1 MRGWCLQAVRWAK
14 ARPELVEGSRR
25 AYLPT
30 VGTLSLSSGRP
41 KAGSVGFAH
50 PTHWFP
56 GIYLL
61 ARYPQW
67 RRLLA
72 LASLLVL
79 CRPVFAQIA
88 VSTSAEIASYAGADR
103 TEKLIAGARKAGTVT
118 VYTSANLEDMAVL
131 SDAFEKKYG
140 VKVRVWRAS
149 SEQIVQRGV
158 TEARGGRFD
167 ADVFEPGG
175 AAMESLHREK
185 LLQAVKSPALDDL
198 NPAAL
203 TAHGE
208 WTGTRFNVFV
218 AAYNTRLVK
227 KDELPQSYDDLLN
240 PRWKGKLGIEADDSD
255 WFGALMNQLGEE
267 RGLKLFQ
274 GIAATNGISVRKGH
288 TLLAN
293 LIISGEVP
301 LAITTYA
308 YRVEQLKKRGAPV
321 DWFTLPPV
329 IARFEGV
336 GVARRAPHPEAA
348 VLFFDF
354 MLTDGQELL
363 RNRDYFPASR
373 EGRPLPDG
381 IAVSFLDP
389 AKDLDESQ
397 KWSKSYRDIIIKQ
410 AR

>member
-1 MRGWCLQAVRWAK
+1 MR
-14 ARPELVEGSRR
+14 S
-25 AYLPT
+25 
-30 VGTLSLSSGRP
+30 
-41 KAGSVGFAH
+41 FAL
-50 PTHWFP
+50 T
-56 GIYLL
+56 
-61 ARYPQW
+61 
-67 RRLLA
+67 
-72 LASLLVL
+72 SLLL
-79 CRPVFAQIA
+79 LLPHWPAFAQSAI
-88 VSTSAEIASYAGADR
+88 STSAEVASYAGADR

-118 VYTSANLEDMAVL
+118 VYTSANLEDMTAL
-131 SDAFEKKYG
+131 SDTFEKKYG

-149 SEQIVQRGV
+149 SEQVVQRGV
-158 TEARGGRFD
+158 IEARGGRFD
-167 ADVFEPGG
+167 ADIFETGG

-185 LLQAVKSPALDDL
+185 LLQEVKLPAQADL
-198 NPAAL
+198 NPAAVTL
-203 TAHGE
+203 HGE

-218 AAYNTRLVK
+218 AAYNTRLVRT
-227 KDELPQSYDDLLN
+227 DELPKSYDDLLD
-240 PRWKGKLGIEADDSD
+240 PKWKGKLGIEADDSD
-255 WFGALMNQLGEE
+255 WFGALMDRLGEE
-267 RGLKLFQ
+267 RGLKLFR
-274 GIAATNGISVRKGH
+274 GIAAANGISVRKGH

-329 IARFEGV
+329 IARFEGI

-354 MLTDGQELL
+354 MLTDGQEIL

-373 EGRPLPDG
+373 EGRPLPNG

-389 AKDLDESQ
+389 VKDLDENR
-397 KWSKSYRDIIIKQ
+397 KWSKVYRDIIINQ

>member
-1 MRGWCLQAVRWAK
+1 MRGWSPLAQRPQTAWCTK
-14 ARPELVEGSRR
+14 ARSSRR
-25 AYLPT
+25 AHLP
-30 VGTLSLSSGRP
+30 
-41 KAGSVGFAH
+41 AAC
-50 PTHWFP
+50 
-56 GIYLL
+56 
-61 ARYPQW
+61 PQLK
-67 RRLLA
+67 RLLA
-72 LASLLVL
+72 LTSLLAL
-79 CRPVFAQIA
+79 LPCWSALAQVT
-88 VSTSAEIASYAGADR
+88 VSTSAEVASYVEADR
-103 TEKLIAGARKAGTVT
+103 TEKLIAGAKKAGTVT
-118 VYTSANLEDMAVL
+118 VYTSANLDDMAVL
-131 SDAFEKKYG
+131 ADVFEKKYS

-149 SEQIVQRGV
+149 SEQVVQRGV

-167 ADVFEPGG
+167 ADVFETGG

-185 LLQAVKSPALDDL
+185 LLQEVKSPALGDL

-218 AAYNTRLVK
+218 AAYNTRLVSR
-227 KDELPQSYDDLLN
+227 DELPKTYDDLLN
-240 PRWKGKLGIEADDSD
+240 PKWKGKLGIEADDSD
-255 WFGALMNQLGEE
+255 WFGALMDQLGED
-267 RGLKLFQ
+267 RGLKLFR

-321 DWFTLPPV
+321 DWFPLPPV

-336 GVARRAPHPEAA
+336 GVARRAPHPDAA

-354 MLTDGQELL
+354 MLTDAQELL
-363 RNRDYFPASR
+363 RSREYFPATR
-373 EGRPLPDG
+373 ETRPLPGG

-389 AKDLDESQ
+389 VKNLDESR
-397 KWSKSYRDIIIKQ
+397 KWSKAYRDVIINQ

>member
-1 MRGWCLQAVRWAK
+1 
-14 ARPELVEGSRR
+14 
-25 AYLPT
+25 

-167 ADVFEPGG
+167 ADVFETGG

-185 LLQAVKSPALDDL
+185 LLQEVKSPALDDL

-218 AAYNTRLVK
+218 AAYNTRLIPR
-227 KDELPQSYDDLLN
+227 DELPKSYDDLLD
-240 PRWKGKLGIEADDSD
+240 PKWKGKLGIEVDDSD
-255 WFGALMNQLGEE
+255 WFGALMDQLGEE
-267 RGLKLFQ
+267 RGLKLFR

-293 LIISGEVP
+293 LITSGEVP

-308 YRVEQLKKRGAPV
+308 YRIAQLKKSGAPV
-321 DWFTLPPV
+321 DWFALPPV

-354 MLTDGQELL
+354 MLTDAQELL
-363 RNRDYFPASR
+363 RNREYFPATR
-373 EGRPLPDG
+373 ESRPLPDG

-389 AKDLDESQ
+389 VKDLDESR
-397 KWSKSYRDIIIKQ
+397 KWSKAYRDVIINQ